1 MSNYAT
7 KSDLK
12 NVTDVNTSPF
22 IKIDDL
28 ANLKLKIDKLDIGKL
43 RTAKTDLIKPSNTV
57 KNEVVKKTEYHEL
70 VNKVNAIDTSKLVKK
85 IDYNTKIKD
94 IKDKILDIPK
104 LGY

>member
-12 NVTDVNTSPF
+12 SVTDVNTTPF
-22 IKIDDL
+22 VKIDDL
-28 ANLKLKIDKLDIGKL
+28 VKLKLKIDKLDIGKL
-43 RTAKTDLIKPSNTV
+43 RTAKTDLIKPSNMV

-70 VNKVNAIDTSKLVKK
+70 VNKVNAIDTSKLAKK

-94 IKDKILDIPK
+94 IKDKILDITT